1 MEEENVQDATTASAA
16 EKAAEKPRRKRRT
29 KAQIEADNAAKQQAG
44 QQAEQ
49 HSSNDEHEKPCPV
62 ETLELDKEKIM
73 NSVAVENASSSSN
86 SDVQHKGTSEN
97 IAQESSVASN
107 GSFKGTLLVHE
118 APYDGSY
125 VKKLY
130 GVFTPLCEVNG
141 FVQVEYVKHGFG
153 KVRGY
158 VKPKQQ

>member
-1 MEEENVQDATTASAA
+1 MEEENVQAVPDAA
-16 EKAAEKPRRKRRT
+16 EKPAGKPRRKRRT
-29 KAQIEADNAAKQQAG
+29 KAQIEADNAAKA
-44 QQAEQ
+44 QAEQ
-49 HSSNDEHEKPCPV
+49 RSEDDKPEKECPV
-62 ETLELDKEKIM
+62 ETLKIDKNKIM
-73 NSVAVENASSSSN
+73 SDIAAESARDTADSTVEHSSE
-86 SDVQHKGTSEN
+86 SEN
-97 IAQESSVASN
+97 VLQESSVSSN

-153 KVRGY
+153 TVRGY
-158 VKPKQQ
+158 VKPKKK

>member
-1 MEEENVQDATTASAA
+1 MEEENVQAVPDAA
-16 EKAAEKPRRKRRT
+16 EKPTEKPRRKRRT
-29 KAQIEADNAAKQQAG
+29 KAQIEADNAAKQQVK
-44 QQAEQ
+44 QQEEQ
-49 HSSNDEHEKPCPV
+49 RSNDAEPEKSCPV
-62 ETLELDKEKIM
+62 ETLEIDKEKIM
-73 NSVAVENASSSSN
+73 NSIATESASDSADNDAQPES
-86 SDVQHKGTSEN
+86 VSEH
-97 IAQESSVASN
+97 IVQESSVASN

-158 VKPKQQ
+158 VKPKKQ

>member
-1 MEEENVQDATTASAA
+1 MEEENVQAVPSAA
-16 EKAAEKPRRKRRT
+16 EKPAEKPRRKRRT
-29 KAQIEADNAAKQQAG
+29 KAQIEADNAAKA
-44 QQAEQ
+44 QAEQ
-49 HSSNDEHEKPCPV
+49 LSEDAKPEKECPV
-62 ETLELDKEKIM
+62 ETLEIDKEKILD
-73 NSVAVENASSSSN
+73 NITTESASDTAD
-86 SDVQHKGTSEN
+86 SDVKHSSESEN
-97 IAQESSVASN
+97 IVQESSVASN

-158 VKPKQQ
+158 VKPKQK

>member
-1 MEEENVQDATTASAA
+1 MEEENVQDVPVAD
-16 EKAAEKPRRKRRT
+16 EKLAEKPRRKRRT
-29 KAQIEADNAAKQQAG
+29 KAQIEADNAAKQQAE

-49 HSSNDEHEKPCPV
+49 HSSNDEPEKSCPV
-62 ETLELDKEKIM
+62 ETLEIDREKILDHITPE
-73 NSVAVENASSSSN
+73 SASDTADNAAQPDSE
-86 SDVQHKGTSEN
+86 SEN
-97 IAQESSVASN
+97 IVQESSVASN

-158 VKPKQQ
+158 GKPKQK

>member
-1 MEEENVQDATTASAA
+1 MEEENVQAAPDAA
-16 EKAAEKPRRKRRT
+16 EKPVEKPRRKRRT
-29 KAQIEADNAAKQQAG
+29 KAQIEADNAAKAQS
-44 QQAEQ
+44 EQ
-49 HSSNDEHEKPCPV
+49 HSEDVECKKECPV
-62 ETLELDKEKIM
+62 ETLEIDKDRIM
-73 NSVAVENASSSSN
+73 SDITAESASDTADSYVKHDN
-86 SDVQHKGTSEN
+86 VSEN
-97 IAQESSVASN
+97 VLQESSVASN

-153 KVRGY
+153 TVRGY
-158 VKPKQQ
+158 VKPKQK

>member
-1 MEEENVQDATTASAA
+1 MEEENVQAVPDAA
-16 EKAAEKPRRKRRT
+16 EKPAEKPRRKRRT
-29 KAQIEADNAAKQQAG
+29 KAQIEADNAAKA
-44 QQAEQ
+44 QAEQ
-49 HSSNDEHEKPCPV
+49 PSKNVKPEKECPV
-62 ETLELDKEKIM
+62 ETLEIDKETI
-73 NSVAVENASSSSN
+73 SSHITSESASHTADNA
-86 SDVQHKGTSEN
+86 VQHESVSEN
-97 IAQESSVASN
+97 IVQESSVASN

-118 APYDGSY
+118 APYEGSY

>member
-1 MEEENVQDATTASAA
+1 MEEENVQAAPDAA
-16 EKAAEKPRRKRRT
+16 EKPAEKPRRKRRT
-29 KAQIEADNAAKQQAG
+29 KAQIEADNAAKAK
-44 QQAEQ
+44 AEQ
-49 HSSNDEHEKPCPV
+49 HSEDAKTEKECPV
-62 ETLELDKEKIM
+62 ETLEIDKDKIM
-73 NSVAVENASSSSN
+73 
-86 SDVQHKGTSEN
+86 SDVTAESAIDTANITAKHSSESKN

-130 GVFTPLCEVNG
+130 GVFTPICEVNG

-153 KVRGY
+153 TVRGY
-158 VKPKQQ
+158 VKPKQK

>member
-1 MEEENVQDATTASAA
+1 MEEENVQAVPDAS
-16 EKAAEKPRRKRRT
+16 EKPVEKTRRKRRT
-29 KAQIEADNAAKQQAG
+29 KAQIEADNAAKA
-44 QQAEQ
+44 QAEQ
-49 HSSNDEHEKPCPV
+49 HSVDVQPEKECPI
-62 ETLELDKEKIM
+62 ETLEIDKDRIM
-73 NSVAVENASSSSN
+73 NDIAAESASDEADSTVEHSIE
-86 SDVQHKGTSEN
+86 SEN
-97 IAQESSVASN
+97 TLQESSVASN

>member
-1 MEEENVQDATTASAA
+1 MEEENVQAVPDAA
-16 EKAAEKPRRKRRT
+16 EKPAEKPRRKRRT
-29 KAQIEADNAAKQQAG
+29 KAQIEADNAAKA
-44 QQAEQ
+44 QAEQ
-49 HSSNDEHEKPCPV
+49 LSQDVEHKKECPV
-62 ETLELDKEKIM
+62 ETLEIDKEKI
-73 NSVAVENASSSSN
+73 ASASELESA
-86 SDVQHKGTSEN
+86 SDTADSAVQHDIERKNTV
-97 IAQESSVASN
+97 QESSVASN

-141 FVQVEYVKHGFG
+141 FIQVEYVKHGFG
-153 KVRGY
+153 TVRGY

>member
-1 MEEENVQDATTASAA
+1 MEEENMKAVPDAA
-16 EKAAEKPRRKRRT
+16 EKPVEKPRRKRRT
-29 KAQIEADNAAKQQAG
+29 KAQIEADNAAKAKDD
-44 QQAEQ
+44 Q
-49 HSSNDEHEKPCPV
+49 HSEDEQSKKEYPV
-62 ETLELDKEKIM
+62 ETLEIDKDSIM
-73 NSVAVENASSSSN
+73 
-86 SDVQHKGTSEN
+86 SDVTAESASDTADNTVEHSSESEN
-97 IAQESSVASN
+97 ITQESSVASN

-130 GVFTPLCEVNG
+130 GVFTPICEVNG
-141 FVQVEYVKHGFG
+141 FMQVEYVKHGFG

>member
-1 MEEENVQDATTASAA
+1 MEEENVQAVSDAA
-16 EKAAEKPRRKRRT
+16 EKPAEKPRRKRRT
-29 KAQIEADNAAKQQAG
+29 KAQIEADNAAKQQTE
-44 QQAEQ
+44 QQAKQ
-49 HSSNDEHEKPCPV
+49 RSSDAEPEKSCPV
-62 ETLELDKEKIM
+62 ETLELDKEKIV
-73 NSVAVENASSSSN
+73 SFTETESESN
-86 SDVQHKGTSEN
+86 SADNDVQQKSISEN
-97 IAQESSVASN
+97 IVQESSVASN

>member
-1 MEEENVQDATTASAA
+1 MEEENVQAVPSAA
-16 EKAAEKPRRKRRT
+16 EKPAEKPRRKRRT
-29 KAQIEADNAAKQQAG
+29 KAQIEADNAAKA
-44 QQAEQ
+44 QAEQ
-49 HSSNDEHEKPCPV
+49 HSEDAKPEKECPV
-62 ETLELDKEKIM
+62 ETLEIDKEKILD
-73 NSVAVENASSSSN
+73 NITPESASDTAD
-86 SDVQHKGTSEN
+86 SDVEHSSVSEN
-97 IAQESSVASN
+97 VVQESSVASN

-158 VKPKQQ
+158 VKPKQK

>member
-1 MEEENVQDATTASAA
+1 MEEENVQAAPDAA
-16 EKAAEKPRRKRRT
+16 ERPAEKPRRKRRT
-29 KAQIEADNAAKQQAG
+29 KAQIEADNAAKA
-44 QQAEQ
+44 QAEQ
-49 HSSNDEHEKPCPV
+49 HSEDVESKKECPV
-62 ETLELDKEKIM
+62 ETLEIDKDKII
-73 NSVAVENASSSSN
+73 SDIAAESASDAAD
-86 SDVQHKGTSEN
+86 SDVEHSSESEN
-97 IAQESSVASN
+97 VVQESSVASN

-153 KVRGY
+153 TVRGY
-158 VKPKQQ
+158 VKPKQK